1 MQGPSFAI
9 ALQLRILSLTETVE
23 ICLCRLPLQ
32 VAKYHES
39 ADGDVA
45 VVRAASQ
52 SFLHCLGVVHLAIAH
67 DTLFPSK
74 PFVTA
79 VGILD
84 KLLRRNEFYAAIHN
98 IPRRYFRGVCMLA
111 YQFQFRGKRPKWC
124 LNTVTVTQPHRRY
137 FFKQSEQTLYFA
149 PAGVTVLGA
158 EIVDIFQV
166 VLASDNRL
174 GIE

>member
-52 SFLHCLGVVHLAIAH
+52 SFLHCLGVVHLAIV
-67 DTLFPSK
+67 L
-74 PFVTA
+74 
-79 VGILD
+79 IL
-84 KLLRRNEFYAAIHN
+84 KQ
-98 IPRRYFRGVCMLA
+98 MLA
-111 YQFQFRGKRPKWC
+111 QSVMC
-124 LNTVTVTQPHRRY
+124 LMASAYSGVAIST
-137 FFKQSEQTLYFA
+137 SA
-149 PAGVTVLGA
+149 PERSLSK
-158 EIVDIFQV
+158 ISIP
-166 VLASDNRL
+166 L
-174 GIE
+174 

>member
-1 MQGPSFAI
+1 MQDPSFAI

-84 KLLRRNEFYAAIHN
+84 KLLIELRVAGKVVKNERGMYDPAIDGDT
-98 IPRRYFRGVCMLA
+98 P
-111 YQFQFRGKRPKWC
+111 
-124 LNTVTVTQPHRRY
+124 
-137 FFKQSEQTLYFA
+137 
-149 PAGVTVLGA
+149 PA
-158 EIVDIFQV
+158 E
-166 VLASDNRL
+166 
-174 GIE
+174 